1 MSLAHT
7 AAQMMGASAGP
18 ELLTVTHFAEVLG
31 TCPGGSNFSV
41 GYTARNF
48 AEGDEV
54 RISAVKDGG
63 SPVVLGTFPIVA
75 TGSHLFTWGAR
86 DAGTTVNVD
95 IQARVEIRRGGAT
108 LSSVDS
114 VATDHDIENPPT
126 CPGDFT

>member
-1 MSLAHT
+1 MSLTHT

-18 ELLTVTHFAEVLG
+18 ELLTVTHFAEVLSS
-31 TCPGGSNFSV
+31 CPGAPNFMV
-41 GYTARNF
+41 NYTARNF

-63 SPVVLGTFPIVA
+63 SPITLGSFPVVA
-75 TGSHLFTWGAR
+75 SGSHNFTWGAR
-86 DAGTTVNVD
+86 DEAPTVNVD

-108 LSSVDS
+108 LSSMDS
-114 VATDHDIENPPT
+114 VATDHDIEDPAT